1 MALGPCG
8 ACGKA
13 VRLSA
18 VLYTAD
24 ARLVCP
30 ICFTR
35 EDVFAARRRPAFD
48 GGPVALIGALA
59 AVAPLVARAAAGLMV
74 AADAASRRDWCALA
88 GGIAA
93 LVCGGATMLA
103 ARAQASA
110 AWFAL
115 GVAIAAF
122 GVYHLAGIAAG

>member
-1 MALGPCG
+1 M
-8 ACGKA
+8 
-13 VRLSA
+13 SA

-48 GGPVALIGALA
+48 GCAIALVGALA
-59 AVAPLVARAAAGLMV
+59 AVAPFLARAAAALMV
-74 AADAASRRDWCALA
+74 AADGATRHDWCALA

-93 LVCGGATMLA
+93 VVCGASTIVA

-110 AWFAL
+110 GWLAL
-115 GVAIAAF
+115 GAAVTAL
-122 GVYHLAGIAAG
+122 GVYHLAGTAA